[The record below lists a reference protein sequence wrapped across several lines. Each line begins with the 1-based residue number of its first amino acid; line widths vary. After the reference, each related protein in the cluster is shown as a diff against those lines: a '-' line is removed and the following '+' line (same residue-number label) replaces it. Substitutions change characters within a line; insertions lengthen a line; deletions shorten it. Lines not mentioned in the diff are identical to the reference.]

1 MQDAVIVQGLGVVVH
16 LVANDSPVRG
26 GDDVDVEVC
35 LEIGLFE
42 DGVGVP
48 GVSRFEMRVE
58 VGVAVGRVDEA
69 MQPSPGMGV
78 RQARRD
84 LDDVL
89 APIQPAQHDTSPVVL
104 DRNRLVIDDDG
115 LDLGVEQVQEGLGD
129 L

>member
-16 LVANDSPVRG
+16 LVADDPPVLR

-48 GVSRFEMRVE
+48 GIGRFEMRVK
-58 VGVAVGRVDEA
+58 VGVAVGGIDETV
-69 MQPSPGMGV
+69 QSSPGVGV